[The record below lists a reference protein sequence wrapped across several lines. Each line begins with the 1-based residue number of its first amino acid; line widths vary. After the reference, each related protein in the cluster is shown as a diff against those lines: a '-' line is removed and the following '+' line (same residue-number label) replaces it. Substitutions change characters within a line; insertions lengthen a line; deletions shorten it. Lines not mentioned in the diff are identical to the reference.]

1 MGSERSG
8 GDDLGR
14 ILRLADGCDPTALA
28 LSAGEGYLL
37 SRIDGHTPWRL
48 LRVMGGID
56 ADEADMVMEGWLATG
71 VVEVAGH
78 AAPPKQDRLASRAR
92 DVVREPKLPTNL
104 DEAVRNDLDL
114 DPEVQKRIL
123 AFEGRLGEADH
134 AILDVKPG
142 ADAKEI
148 KKAYFKLSKEFHPD
162 RFFRRDIGDFKQRL
176 DRIFKRVQDAY
187 ERLTNPPAASPT
199 AGPTAGPEGAAESPG
214 NERLAL
220 LKQRMPFKMG
230 GSAVPEERKQRAREI
245 FGEAIHA
252 ERVGRVVEALA
263 QVRMALTFDPHDAEI
278 KAKRRQL
285 SLRYADERSREM
297 LGDRSRLGSLADEE
311 LRELTDLL
319 DELLEARTDDAMLH
333 EEAAEVALRRERFD
347 DAMKLVGRA
356 LEIEPEV
363 ASHHVTLGLVHKA
376 KGEIGHAKKA
386 IARALELDP
395 QDDRAR
401 KFMATIRPGRP
412 SAKGGNR

>member
-14 ILRLADGCDPTALA
+14 VLRLADGCDPTALA

-37 SRIDGHTPWRL
+37 SRIDGHTPWRV

-71 VVEVAGH
+71 VVEVARH

-92 DVVREPKLPTNL
+92 DVVREPKLPSNL

-123 AFEGRLGEADH
+123 AFEGRLGETDH

-162 RFFRRDIGDFKQRL
+162 RFFRRDIGEFKQRL

-187 ERLTNPPAASPT
+187 ERLTNPAAGASPLQCEAT
-199 AGPTAGPEGAAESPG
+199 PESPE
-214 NERLAL
+214 NERLQR

-230 GSAVPEERKQRAREI
+230 EGAVPEERKQRAREI
-245 FGEAIHA
+245 FGEAVHA
-252 ERVGRVVEALA
+252 ERLGRVVEALT

-278 KAKRRQL
+278 KAKRREL

-297 LGDRSRLGSLADEE
+297 FGDLAQLDTLGEEE
-311 LRELTDLL
+311 LRELTDLI
-319 DELLEARTDDAMLH
+319 DELLEARSDDARLH
-333 EEAAEVALRRERFD
+333 QKAAEVALRRERLD

-356 LEIEPEV
+356 LEIEPDV
-363 ASHHVTLGLVHKA
+363 PTHHVTLGLVHKA
-376 KGEIGHAKKA
+376 RGEMGYSKKA
-386 IARALELDP
+386 FARALELDP

-401 KFMATIRPGRP
+401 KIMATIRPGRP
-412 SAKGGNR
+412 RAKGGDR